1 MLTFPAEPPSL
12 YMYFVTLSTMK
23 KIICHKGG
31 NRKGAFTLIE
41 LLVVIAIIAILAGM
55 ILPALSKAKAK
66 TQGISCMNNT
76 KQITLAWIMYTN
88 DNQENI
94 MPNCEGQYS
103 AADIAS
109 GLKSWITGWLGW
121 NQNGSNG
128 GDGGRDNTNILY
140 LVDPQYAQMGNY
152 MGRAAKT
159 FKCPADNY
167 ASPAGP
173 KGVVGQQRVRTLSMN
188 SFMNVN
194 GTGGNTYLNMKIYK
208 KITDMNRLKPT
219 GAWVLVDE
227 HPDSVND
234 GTLFPEATAVQQGG
248 AWVVKGDSRSN
259 WRDYPSSLH
268 NGACGF
274 SFADGHSEIRKWK
287 THPMLVEARPIKFVY
302 GPDTIP
308 IGGDR
313 SDWDWF
319 AEHCSEPAR

>member
-1 MLTFPAEPPSL
+1 M
-12 YMYFVTLSTMK
+12 
-23 KIICHKGG
+23 
-31 NRKGAFTLIE
+31 IE

-76 KQITLAWIMYTN
+76 KQLTLSWIMYTN

-94 MPNCEGQYS
+94 MPNCEGQYD
-103 AADIAS
+103 AAAITRGD
-109 GLKSWITGWLGW
+109 KSWVTGWLGW
-121 NQNGSNG
+121 NQNNSNG
-128 GDGGRDNTNILY
+128 GDGGRDNTNYLY
-140 LVDPQYAQMGNY
+140 LVDPQYAQMGHY
-152 MGRAAKT
+152 IGKAAKT
-159 FKCPADNY
+159 FKCPSDNF

-173 KGVVGQQRVRTLSMN
+173 KGVVGQQRVRTVSMN
-188 SFMNVN
+188 TFMNVN
-194 GTGGNTYLNMKIYK
+194 GSLGPDGKGSTTHKHLKIYK
-208 KITDMNRLKPT
+208 KVTDMNRLKPT

-234 GTLFPEATAVQQGG
+234 AALFPEAAAVQQGG
-248 AWVVKGDSRSN
+248 MWVVKGDTGRSV

-287 THPMLVEARPIKFVY
+287 TRPMIADARPIKFIY
-302 GPDTIP
+302 GPETIQ

-313 SDWDWF
+313 TDWDWF
-319 AEHCSEPAR
+319 AEHCSEYSPN